1 MFRVGFD
8 AHRDRSL
15 TIKRAALMPTRAA
28 HEACDLARRRCV
40 SEFPLD
46 LPRIDRLSAIAL
58 GANGEQRL
66 VLRQLAEGFLV
77 IALGVA
83 AQCPASSL
91 LSCRT

>member
-40 SEFPLD
+40 SEFPL
-46 LPRIDRLSAIAL
+46 SAIAL
-58 GANGEQRL
+58 GAKGEQRL

>member
-1 MFRVGFD
+1 VFRVGFD

-46 LPRIDRLSAIAL
+46 LPKIDRLSAIAL
-58 GANGEQRL
+58 GAKGEQRL